1 MDDLCFSEGCE
12 WYVKGVTDKTATQ
25 VPLKFKKGLF
35 LRWGLSAA
43 VNSLISTHYG
53 TPTNDW
59 LRQIPWKH
67 KRILIF
73 MKAHNMDHMGI
84 MGKFQWPE

>member
-1 MDDLCFSEGCE
+1 MDNLCFSEGCE

-53 TPTNDW
+53 TTTNDW
-59 LRQIPWKH
+59 LRKIPLKH
-67 KRILIF
+67 KRILIS
-73 MKAHNMDHMGI
+73 MKAHNINHMGI